1 MRLKLLYVGRI
12 AANIAKCFTAA
23 AQLDRGKLSYYEF
36 MIFFVINLFYLRQ
49 HLILIQGRMI
59 KSEVTSQL

>member
-23 AQLDRGKLSYYEF
+23 AQLDHGKLSYHRF
-36 MIFFVINLFYLRQ
+36 IIFFVINLFYLRQ
-49 HLILIQGRMI
+49 HIILIQRRMI
-59 KSEVTSQL
+59 KSEVISQL